1 MVLGLSYQEW
11 LSSPIVIALF
21 AFLVVLLRYE
31 TAKLAAALKRL
42 EDRNAKVDNGG
53 VPNGSHDHPA

>member
-1 MVLGLSYQEW
+1 MILGLPCQAL

-31 TAKLAAALKRL
+31 TAKLAAALARL
-42 EDRNAKVDNGG
+42 EARNAKVDNGG
-53 VPNGSHDHPA
+53 SPNGPDNPPA